1 MGVSR
6 SNRPSAPLNVSE
18 WVFIIPQERP
28 ADGHMGTREESGLDF
43 SKPMFH
49 VNRVPTPIFF

>member
-1 MGVSR
+1 MGVTR

-18 WVFIIPQERP
+18 WVFLIPQERP
-28 ADGHMGTREESGLDF
+28 ADGHMGTREGSGLDF

-49 VNRVPTPIFF
+49 ANSGSASMFF